1 MTKGVS
7 SFSSS
12 KVFLRLVLVLDT
24 TSSPSP
30 EIDLRKRLYFDSQM
44 IHPIL
49 FLYSYIY
56 NGRDQSFKLTDL
68 ASTLED
74 FYPYSHLII
83 HRFLGY

>member
-56 NGRDQSFKLTDL
+56 NGRDQSFKLIDL
-68 ASTLED
+68 TATLG
-74 FYPYSHLII
+74 P
-83 HRFLGY
+83 LGSFNHT